1 VLIERTAEVHRRAPD
16 GSVALTFD
24 DGPQPGST
32 DVILDIL
39 ADLNVRATFFCVG
52 QNALAHPELVQR
64 MLAEGHAVGSH
75 SLTHPNP
82 AETTI
87 TKLSR
92 DYVDGQSAVAEAGGR
107 EPTLFRPPH
116 GHLGLASAA
125 LVRRCGLQTW
135 LWTVDPFDWRP
146 GARTEQI
153 AAVAGGARSGDVVL
167 LHDWVEQPWEASA
180 LDRSATVEA
189 LPVVV
194 DRIRRSGLRLET
206 ARP

>member
-1 VLIERTAEVHRRAPD
+1 VLIERTAAVHRRIPD

-32 DVILDIL
+32 DVILNLL
-39 ADLNVRATFFCVG
+39 AELDVRATFFCVG
-52 QNALAHPELVQR
+52 KNALAHPELVQR
-64 MLAEGHAVGSH
+64 MVAEGHAVGSH
-75 SLTHPNP
+75 SLTHPHP

-92 DYVDGQSAVAEAGGR
+92 EYVAGRSAVAEASGS

-125 LVRRCGLQTW
+125 LVRQCRFQTW
-135 LWTVDPFDWRP
+135 LWTVDPYDWRP
-146 GARTEQI
+146 GATAEEI
-153 AAVAGGARSGDVVL
+153 AAVAGDARSGDVVL
-167 LHDWVEQPWEASA
+167 LHDWVEQPWEPSA
-180 LDRSATVEA
+180 LDRSATVDA
-189 LPVVV
+189 LPAVV
-194 DRIRRSGLRLET
+194 DRIRRRGLRLET